1 MDNVS
6 FKVEGMSCG
15 GCVASVKRVL
25 EALPGVS
32 NVTVTLEPGRA
43 SADYDPARVTAEAL
57 YDAVRN
63 AGYGV
68 AT

>member
-6 FKVEGMSCG
+6 FRVEGMSCG

-25 EALPGVS
+25 EALPGVT
-32 NVTVTLEPGRA
+32 NVNVTLEPGKA
-43 SADYDPARVTAEAL
+43 SVVYDSARVTAEAL

-63 AGYGV
+63 AGYDV
-68 AT
+68 PA